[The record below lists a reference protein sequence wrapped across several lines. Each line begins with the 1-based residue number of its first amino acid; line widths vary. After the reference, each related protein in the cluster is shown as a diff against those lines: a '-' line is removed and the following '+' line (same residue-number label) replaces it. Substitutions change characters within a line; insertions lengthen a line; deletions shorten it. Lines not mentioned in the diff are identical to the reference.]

1 MLISSAYRQTPNEK
15 GCYNGQIVMGGALS
29 QMASALAQLSH
40 CKFLG
45 EAHYQVSHTTYS
57 TLWGAEQF
65 GARLNGGT
73 RVRAT
78 YKTYEYNFLYQ
89 STALSE
95 RLALLMVYGADFSA
109 GSVSIKAAARA
120 TGSNSYTGTV
130 LDYGIEFTAP
140 THLTAQSTPLGEAV
154 PTDQWA
160 FTGCRSVAVGN
171 PLSTDPLDRPRP
183 LVIPSANRGELLNIK
198 ITVNS
203 LSLVAVHIYD
213 IYQLQVTP

>member
-1 MLISSAYRQTPNEK
+1 MLIPSSYRQMPAEQ
-15 GCYNGQIVMGGALS
+15 GCYNNQLVMGGSLS

-45 EAHYQVSHTTYS
+45 EAHYQVAHSTYS
-57 TLWGAEQF
+57 TLWGAENY
-65 GARLNGGT
+65 GSRLTGGT
-73 RVRAT
+73 RVRST

-95 RLALLMVYGADFSA
+95 RLALLMAYGADYSA
-109 GSVSIKAAARA
+109 GSVFIKAEVRA
-120 TGSNSYTGTV
+120 TGSNSYNGTV

-140 THLTAQSTPLGEAV
+140 TYLTALSTPLGEAV
-154 PTDQWA
+154 PSDQWA
-160 FTGCRSVAVGN
+160 FTGCRSIAVGN
-171 PLSTDPLDRPRP
+171 PLITDPLDRPRP

-203 LSLVAVHIYD
+203 LSLVALHIYD
-213 IYQLQVTP
+213 VYQLQVTP